1 MSEIVKNSSPNKPKS
16 SAKPKPKTK
25 GAALV
30 ESPAALS
37 TRKKNYTPQQ
47 VEFAMRYFLPD
58 SPTYGNALQSALKA
72 GYSQEYAES
81 ITIRN
86 LDWME
91 KVLSEIVGKPEDKQS
106 LINKAKKVLN
116 KSLDSP
122 DEKLA
127 QDTAKFIAKSTPEF
141 AEKQDITSNGE
152 TLRSVKV
159 TLVNTAINH
168 KEVKGE
174 QAQKEPPQIAEITP
188 PEGKKE
194 GKRSEG

>member
-1 MSEIVKNSSPNKPKS
+1 MGQNVNAIKLGI
-16 SAKPKPKTK
+16 AKQEL
-25 GAALV
+25 A
-30 ESPAALS
+30 
-37 TRKKNYTPQQ
+37 NHYTPQQ
-47 VEFAMRYFLPD
+47 IEFAMRYYLPN

-81 ITIRN
+81 ITTRN
-86 LDWME
+86 LDWIE
-91 KVLSEIVGKPEDKQS
+91 KILSEIVGKPEDKQS
-106 LINKAKKVLN
+106 LVTKAKKVLN

-152 TLRSVKV
+152 TLKSVKV
-159 TLVNTAINH
+159 TLVNAAINH

-174 QAQKEPPQIAEITP
+174 QTQKEPPQIAETTT
-188 PEGKKE
+188 EEDEKE
-194 GKRSEG
+194 EQ

>member
-1 MSEIVKNSSPNKPKS
+1 MKEDSKEI
-16 SAKPKPKTK
+16 AIRTK
-25 GAALV
+25 QELAN
-30 ESPAALS
+30 
-37 TRKKNYTPQQ
+37 RYTPQQ
-47 VEFAMRYFLPD
+47 IEFAMRYYFPD
-58 SPTYGNALQSALKA
+58 STTYGNALQSALKA

-81 ITIRN
+81 ITTRN

-91 KVLSEIVGKPEDKQS
+91 KILSEIVGRPEDKQS
-106 LINKAKKVLN
+106 LVVKAKKVLN
-116 KSLDSP
+116 KALDSE

-159 TLVNTAINH
+159 TLVNAAINH

-174 QAQKEPPQIAEITP
+174 QTQKEPPQIAETTTK
-188 PEGKKE
+188 ESKKE
-194 GKRSEG
+194 ER